1 MMKFRQTSILS
12 LVMSDASV
20 ACVELHTRAGAVHIH
35 QTGMFDPGAGATL
48 DTPDALGAALAMFLR
63 EREFTARH
71 AVVGVPAR
79 WLMAME
85 RDVPAV
91 PVEQGE
97 AILRLR
103 MERRGAG
110 DGAELVFDYAGTLSG
125 LREPGRV
132 LLVGMMRRKLEQ
144 ITRAIDAAGL
154 KLVGVTSTSLALASF
169 EPKAARGQTM
179 LLIGRGS
186 AEVVSVTDGVP
197 RMIRHVSMGAS
208 TMTQVGQELRRALVM
223 TSNGSS
229 NGTAPELSTWETG
242 GLSTAQVE
250 ALSDA
255 LGARLSAR
263 SVSVSLGV
271 NAPAALSEFAPAV
284 AVGVVGLTRAL
295 PIDLAHSRLVPKV
308 ASRFGRRGAWGVACG
323 VVALLALGGLYVDV
337 LQRQSDADAMAAQL
351 TQIAPDL
358 ESAQASLARFNT
370 ARGYFESRPLMLD
383 GMLALTNTFRDD
395 EPIWITNFALRDTF
409 AGQMQGKANEQRH
422 VLAVLDRMKKSAAFG
437 NVKLID
443 MRDAGGKTREVA
455 FSISFTYRPG

>member
-12 LVMSDASV
+12 LVMSDALV
-20 ACVELHTRAGAVHIH
+20 ACVELHTRAGAVHID
-35 QTGMFDPGAGATL
+35 QTGTFEPGAGATL

-63 EREFTARH
+63 ERGFTARH

-97 AILRLR
+97 AILRLQV
-103 MERRGAG
+103 ERRGAG
-110 DGAELVFDYAGTLSG
+110 DGVELVFDYAGTLSG

-154 KLVGVTSTSLALASF
+154 KLLGVTSTSLALASF

-250 ALSDA
+250 ALS
-255 LGARLSAR
+255 
-263 SVSVSLGV
+263 
-271 NAPAALSEFAPAV
+271 EFAPAV
-284 AVGVVGLTRAL
+284 AVGVVGLKRAL

-308 ASRFGRRGAWGVACG
+308 ASRFGWRGAWGVACG
-323 VVALLALGGLYVDV
+323 VVALLALGGLYVNV
-337 LQRQSDADAMAAQL
+337 LQRQSEADAMAAQL

-358 ESAQASLARFNT
+358 ESAQASLARFST

-437 NVKLID
+437 NVRLID

-455 FSISFTYRPG
+455 RGMIVQIKIDAVVYQQEGQ